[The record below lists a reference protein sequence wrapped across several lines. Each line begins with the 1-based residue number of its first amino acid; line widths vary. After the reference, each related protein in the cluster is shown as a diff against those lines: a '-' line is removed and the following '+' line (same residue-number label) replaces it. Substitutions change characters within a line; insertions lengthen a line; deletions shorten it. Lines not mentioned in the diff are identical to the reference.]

1 MKVVQV
7 SESEFSVQGHGVHT
21 AFVETTNALRRQ
33 PDIEVVVNSREPA
46 DIRHIHTVGMYAWR
60 QLLFGKGKKII
71 SGHIVPDSLVGSL
84 RLAKGWKGM
93 ASWYL
98 KYFYNRADAVIAV
111 SDATRDELQRIGVK
125 RPIHVMYNMVD
136 TRRYQPHPSDK
147 EAARREL
154 GLDTNAFVVV
164 SNGQVQPRKRVDM
177 FVAMAK
183 LLPDVTFVW
192 VGGIPFK
199 AAAANYEKMR
209 RTMKRAPQNVIFT
222 DVVPLEKVKTY
233 LHAADVFVMP
243 SDQETFG
250 LAIVEAAAAGLPVV
264 LRDLHDYDAT
274 FRRFAYIADDVQA
287 FDEAIEKLRSDK
299 LVYASYADKAREL
312 AATYDS
318 DTIAR
323 ELVSLYRRVLGVA
336 S

>member
-111 SDATRDELQRIGVK
+111 SDATRDELQRIDALGVGRFVLE
-125 RPIHVMYNMVD
+125 RPQLRRQRTRPRLQQRRNVDMIGAEPHAVFAQGRTRGLVEILDVVGDLLPVERFLAGLVKTAGDVRREFTRGCVQVLPDPELKVVLIHNVM
-136 TRRYQPHPSDK
+136 PFAASA
-147 EAARREL
+147 AAR
-154 GLDTNAFVVV
+154 VCV
-164 SNGQVQPRKRVDM
+164 
-177 FVAMAK
+177 
-183 LLPDVTFVW
+183 
-192 VGGIPFK
+192 
-199 AAAANYEKMR
+199 
-209 RTMKRAPQNVIFT
+209 
-222 DVVPLEKVKTY
+222 
-233 LHAADVFVMP
+233 
-243 SDQETFG
+243 
-250 LAIVEAAAAGLPVV
+250 
-264 LRDLHDYDAT
+264 
-274 FRRFAYIADDVQA
+274 
-287 FDEAIEKLRSDK
+287 
-299 LVYASYADKAREL
+299 AREQCVFTL
-312 AATYDS
+312 PSEQPMADAVSATS
-318 DTIAR
+318 M
-323 ELVSLYRRVLGVA
+323 S
-336 S
+336 SQ